1 MIAYQTHPALDPA
14 RLRARAGGENFPVA
28 LHVLPPRWRR
38 ELLALY
44 GFARLVDEAGDATA
58 EDERLALL
66 DAIEADLLRLFAG
79 GGAGAGGEGEGG
91 AAREGA
97 GARGDG
103 GETEMGMEAV
113 HPLLQALRPLIERGA
128 LRPEPLQRLIE
139 ANRRDQVVTRYATWG
154 ELLDYCAH
162 SANPVGE
169 CVLRLAGADSPERL
183 AWSDAICSALQVIE
197 HCQDVVEDHRSG
209 RIYLP
214 QEDLAWAGCEEA
226 DLEQR
231 PATPALRR
239 VLRRCAERARG
250 LLQRGA
256 PLPGTLRG
264 PARLAVSAFIGGGHA
279 ALDALERA
287 DYDVTGGA
295 AGVQAGRPARL
306 GAAARAWRRVR

>member
-1 MIAYQTHPALDPA
+1 MIAHQSHPAYQSHPALDPA

-44 GFARLVDEAGDATA
+44 GFARLVDEAGDAAA

-66 DAIEADLLRLFAG
+66 EAIEADLLRLFAG
-79 GGAGAGGEGEGG
+79 GAGEVE
-91 AAREGA
+91 AA
-97 GARGDG
+97 
-103 GETEMGMEAV
+103 
-113 HPLLQALRPLIERGA
+113 HPLLQALCPLIERGA

-154 ELLDYCAH
+154 DLLDYCAH

-214 QEDLAWAGCEEA
+214 EEDLAWAGCEEA
-226 DLEQR
+226 DLARR

-239 VLRRCAERARG
+239 VVRRCAERARG

-264 PARLAVSAFIGGGHA
+264 PARLAVAAFIGGGHA
-279 ALDALERA
+279 AIDALERA
-287 DYDVTGGA
+287 DYDVTSGA
-295 AGVQAGRPARL
+295 AAVQAGRAARL
-306 GAAARAWRRVR
+306 GAALRSWRRVR

>member
-1 MIAYQTHPALDPA
+1 MIAHQTYQTHPALDPA

-38 ELLALY
+38 ELRALY
-44 GFARLVDEAGDATA
+44 GFARLVDEAGDAAA
-58 EDERLALL
+58 EGERLALL
-66 DAIEADLLRLFAG
+66 EEIEADLLRLFAG
-79 GGAGAGGEGEGG
+79 GE
-91 AAREGA
+91 AA
-97 GARGDG
+97 
-103 GETEMGMEAV
+103 
-113 HPLLQALRPLIERGA
+113 HPLLQALRPLIEREA

-139 ANRRDQVVTRYATWG
+139 ANRRDQVVLRYASWS
-154 ELLDYCAH
+154 ELLDYCAY

-169 CVLRLAGADSPERL
+169 CVLRLAAADSPERL

-214 QEDLAWAGCEEA
+214 EEDLAWAGCEEA
-226 DLEQR
+226 DLER
-231 PATPALRR
+231 TPATPALRR

-256 PLPGTLRG
+256 PLPGTLGG
-264 PARLAVSAFIGGGHA
+264 PARLAVAAFVGGGHA
-279 ALDALERA
+279 AIDALERA

-295 AGVQAGRPARL
+295 AGVQAGRAARL
-306 GAAARAWRRVR
+306 HAALRAWRRVR

>member
-1 MIAYQTHPALDPA
+1 MIAYQSHPALDPA

-44 GFARLVDEAGDATA
+44 GFARLVDEAGDAAA
-58 EDERLALL
+58 EGERLALL
-66 DAIEADLLRLFAG
+66 EAIEADLLRLFAG
-79 GGAGAGGEGEGG
+79 SEAG
-91 AAREGA
+91 
-97 GARGDG
+97 
-103 GETEMGMEAV
+103 

-139 ANRRDQVVTRYATWG
+139 ANLRDQFVTRYASWG

-169 CVLRLAGADSPERL
+169 CVLGLAGADSPERL

-214 QEDLAWAGCEEA
+214 AEDLAWAGCEEA
-226 DLEQR
+226 DLER
-231 PATPALRR
+231 SPATPALRR

-250 LLQRGA
+250 LLERGA
-256 PLPGTLRG
+256 PLPGTLGG
-264 PARLAVSAFIGGGHA
+264 PARLAVAAFIGGGHA
-279 ALDALERA
+279 AIDALERA

-295 AGVQAGRPARL
+295 AAVRASRTARL
-306 GAAARAWRRVR
+306 RAAARAWRRVR

>member
-1 MIAYQTHPALDPA
+1 VIAYQSHPALDPG

-44 GFARLVDEAGDATA
+44 GFARLVDEAGDAAA

-66 DAIEADLLRLFAG
+66 EAIEMDLLSLFAG
-79 GGAGAGGEGEGG
+79 GEVA
-91 AAREGA
+91 
-97 GARGDG
+97 
-103 GETEMGMEAV
+103 
-113 HPLLQALRPLIERGA
+113 HPLLEALRPLIQRGA
-128 LRPEPLQRLIE
+128 LQPEPLQRLIE

-183 AWSDAICSALQVIE
+183 AWSDAVCSALQVIE

-214 QEDLAWAGCEEA
+214 EEDLAWAGCEEA
-226 DLEQR
+226 DLQRR

-239 VLRRCAERARG
+239 VLRRCAGRARG
-250 LLQRGA
+250 LLRRGA
-256 PLPGTLRG
+256 PLPGTLHG
-264 PARLAVSAFIGGGHA
+264 PARLAVAAFIGGGHA

-287 DYDVTGGA
+287 DYDVADGA
-295 AGVQAGRPARL
+295 GGVQAGRAARL
-306 GAAARAWRRVR
+306 GAALRAWRRIR

>member
-1 MIAYQTHPALDPA
+1 
-14 RLRARAGGENFPVA
+14 
-28 LHVLPPRWRR
+28 VLPPRWRR

-44 GFARLVDEAGDATA
+44 GFARLVDEAGDTAGDAAADTTGEATRDTTGDA
-58 EDERLALL
+58 VAAGAAGERLALL
-66 DAIEADLLRLFAG
+66 EAIEADLLRLFAG
-79 GGAGAGGEGEGG
+79 GE
-91 AAREGA
+91 AA
-97 GARGDG
+97 
-103 GETEMGMEAV
+103 
-113 HPLLQALRPLIERGA
+113 HPLLQALQPLIERGA
-128 LRPEPLQRLIE
+128 LRAEPLQRLIE
-139 ANRRDQVVTRYATWG
+139 ANRRDQVVTRYATWA

-169 CVLRLAGADSPERL
+169 CVLGLAGADSPERL

-214 QEDLAWAGCEEA
+214 AEDLAWADCEEA
-226 DLEQR
+226 DLERR

-239 VLRRCAERARG
+239 VLRRCGERARE
-250 LLQRGA
+250 LLHRGA

-264 PARLAVSAFIGGGHA
+264 PARLAVAAFIGGGHA

-295 AGVQAGRPARL
+295 AGVQAGRAARL
-306 GAAARAWRRVR
+306 GAALRAWRRVR